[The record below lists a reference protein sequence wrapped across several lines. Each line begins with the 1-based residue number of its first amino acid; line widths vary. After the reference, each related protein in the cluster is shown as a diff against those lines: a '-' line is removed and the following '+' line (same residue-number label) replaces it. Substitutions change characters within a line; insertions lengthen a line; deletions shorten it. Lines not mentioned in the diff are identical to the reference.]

1 MDINTAIAE
10 VLKNALIVDGLARG
24 LREAAKVNYVLRYRL
39 SLSPTSYLSISSFP
53 PSWKGFFSYSLSLS
67 LSLSPLFSP
76 IFSYSLIK
84 SFFSDFSPAPKSYFY
99 FRLLTNVRLCCACC
113 RRTATSRCTRS
124 WSPPS
129 AWSTTSLSSRLERKL
144 LDV

>member
-53 PSWKGFFSYSLSLS
+53 LSWKGFFLTLSLS
-67 LSLSPLFSP
+67 FSLSPLFSP
-76 IFSYSLIK
+76 FFSYSRII
-84 SFFSDFSPAPKSYFY
+84 SFFPISH
-99 FRLLTNVRLCCACC
+99 LL
-113 RRTATSRCTRS
+113 
-124 WSPPS
+124 
-129 AWSTTSLSSRLERKL
+129 LSHIFILGS
-144 LDV
+144 

>member
-53 PSWKGFFSYSLSLS
+53 LSWKGFFSYSFSISLS
-67 LSLSPLFSP
+67 LSRPS
-76 IFSYSLIK
+76 
-84 SFFSDFSPAPKSYFY
+84 
-99 FRLLTNVRLCCACC
+99 
-113 RRTATSRCTRS
+113 
-124 WSPPS
+124 SPPF
-129 AWSTTSLSSRLERKL
+129 SLTVVLYHFFRFLICS
-144 LDV
+144 

>member
-53 PSWKGFFSYSLSLS
+53 LSWKGFFSYSLFLS
-67 LSLSPLFSP
+67 LAPLLPLFLLQSYYI
-76 IFSYSLIK
+76 IFLRFLIC
-84 SFFSDFSPAPKSYFY
+84 S
-99 FRLLTNVRLCCACC
+99 
-113 RRTATSRCTRS
+113 
-124 WSPPS
+124 
-129 AWSTTSLSSRLERKL
+129 
-144 LDV
+144 